1 MKKLAILG
9 PGVVGGSCAEIW
21 LRDADLLE
29 RNAGEQLEL
38 SYVLARRAL
47 PDRPYKDKVV
57 TDFSVIEHDA
67 DVFLVMETIGGCGA
81 ALEYVRRALAAGK
94 HVVTANKQLIAEH
107 GAELLALAKA
117 NGVSLLFEASVGGG
131 IPVLHPLSQ
140 CLGANEIY
148 EVRGILNGTTNFILT
163 QMLEHGQSYEAALR
177 DAQTRGYAEQDPTAD
192 VEGID
197 AGRKICILADL
208 AFGHQVNPDK
218 VPMEGITKLDLKDV
232 EIAGRHGYRIKLLG
246 RCLRLEGDRRTAY
259 VAPHLIPMDNP
270 ISDVNDVFNAVVVRG
285 NATGEVMFYGKGAGE
300 LPTASAVVADV
311 MECILEDRPR
321 PEIGW
326 SADEGGFVSPLEL
339 KGRWYF
345 RIDAPAE
352 QVRPLFEKARI
363 LEEGRDTVLITEPIT
378 GTEAEALAK
387 KLPVLTCLRVLD

>member
-9 PGVVGGSCAEIW
+9 PGVVGGSCAEIL

-67 DVFLVMETIGGCGA
+67 DVFLVIETIGGCGA

-177 DAQTRGYAEQDPTAD
+177 DAQTRGYAEQDPSAD
-192 VEGID
+192 VEGKPARPGRP
-197 AGRKICILADL
+197 AG
-208 AFGHQVNPDK
+208 
-218 VPMEGITKLDLKDV
+218 
-232 EIAGRHGYRIKLLG
+232 AGAHR
-246 RCLRLEGDRRTAY
+246 LRLAAFHRGHAAACSHLRR
-259 VAPHLIPMDNP
+259 
-270 ISDVNDVFNAVVVRG
+270 SERRR
-285 NATGEVMFYGKGAGE
+285 GAGQQRRRSSV
-300 LPTASAVVADV
+300 L
-311 MECILEDRPR
+311 RPR
-321 PEIGW
+321 RRRPGDGQRR
-326 SADEGGFVSPLEL
+326 S
-339 KGRWYF
+339 GR
-345 RIDAPAE
+345 RH
-352 QVRPLFEKARI
+352 
-363 LEEGRDTVLITEPIT
+363 
-378 GTEAEALAK
+378 
-387 KLPVLTCLRVLD
+387 